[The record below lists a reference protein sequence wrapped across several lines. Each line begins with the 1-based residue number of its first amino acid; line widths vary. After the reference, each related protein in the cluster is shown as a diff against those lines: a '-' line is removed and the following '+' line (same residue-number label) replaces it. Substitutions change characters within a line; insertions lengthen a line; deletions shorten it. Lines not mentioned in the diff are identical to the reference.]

1 MTYPNKNYQ
10 SRIVSAEEAVRHIK
24 SGDRIFLTGNCSV
37 PQTRSL
43 RWWSTRP
50 TCKMWKSARL

>member
-10 SRIVSAEEAVRHIK
+10 SRIVSADEAVRNIK

-37 PQTRSL
+37 PQMTLAALVKYAPSL
-43 RWWSTRP
+43 QDVEI
-50 TCKMWKSARL
+50 